1 MNKRIITAA
10 VLAAFGSLTG
20 FAQRQFDNLDRGLI
34 AVKQAGGMYCSWR
47 INADEYY
54 GTTYDLYRD
63 GVKVN
68 DKPLTVSNYTDPN
81 GTLESQY
88 TVRAVHAGQE
98 GAASK
103 VGYNL
108 SDNWLEVKKPKR
120 ISNDGKTDISGQY
133 EPNDATIGDVDGDGE
148 MELITKQVKTDQDP
162 NNTSQKDFAR
172 IEVQK
177 LDGTLLWWIDCGPN
191 MWDFQQNEINIMA
204 YDWDGD
210 GKAECV
216 ARLQDN
222 SVIHLADG
230 TTYTVGDASKDYRGG
245 VYNFLCKGN
254 EYLVY
259 MNGQTGKPYVVEDFP
274 LKRFE
279 TGESD
284 LNAAWGDNYGHRSMK
299 FFFGAPYLDGRRPSI
314 FLARGIYTRHKMIAL
329 DVDPQTHQLSVRW
342 RWNNNNSGSAWY
354 GQGYHNYSIADVDLD
369 GRDEIVFG
377 SMVIDDNGHG
387 LSTTGLG
394 HGDAHHVGQFDPYR
408 KGLQVFACNETQ
420 PANNYRDATTSKIFY
435 RLAGGGDDGR
445 CMFANFT
452 NRVPGAIGSSAHD
465 TPLSAVTAKHAEGLP
480 SGYWYGNVFRIYW
493 DGDLLDEDNNGN
505 SIHKYEDQ
513 STITLPGALTNNST
527 KATPCLQADIFGDW
541 REEIVARTENGDMR
555 IYTTNIPTKY
565 RMATLLSDK
574 QYRNAMQTQ
583 MNGYNQPPHVS
594 YFVGEL
600 EGITVAPPPETT
612 NGKTEVKNGGTISTD
627 LNGKQVIMAETG
639 DMTASVAEGAQP
651 EVFFDVAPSWTQGHD
666 NNKNITTSYYTHTLT
681 GAAFTGATRV
691 TKQGEG
697 TLVMPAVTET
707 YTGPTDVW
715 FGTLR
720 FDGTMQHSHV
730 WLNRFAELNSDGGNF
745 QAGVTMDYGAI
756 LRPGA
761 ADHVGTVTIDSL
773 RLGFG
778 SRVVFDIDD
787 NTKTSDLLTAKTLV
801 IEKKN
806 WSQGPQYSAPVF
818 EIHPTYLN
826 GKDRLSAG
834 TYVLANVAD
843 IQGDI
848 NDITIDGINN
858 QKATLSVADGKIM
871 ITIDD
876 QRDAAAVEWQGEEDG
891 NWDLLTTEN
900 FTVGGKK
907 DKFVS
912 GDQVA
917 FGDNAKRGDIT
928 ITQPV
933 KVAGLT
939 FDNDSIIY
947 TISGDSIVGTADL
960 TKTGEGTVNINNVN
974 RFVGTTRVMGG
985 KLNVTSLANSDG
997 QEYGSLGGVN
1007 NRIELSGN
1015 AELGVKSGVT
1025 NKQAISLVGSDA
1037 AVNVDN
1043 NAWLT
1048 MKTGFTSTNG
1058 RHALTKRGTGTL
1070 SLDAAS
1076 TLNCINLE
1084 RGTINLFDGNNA
1096 DTLRFVGTGTKVYD
1110 SNTMGSYSNNSIT
1123 FVVPEK
1129 VSGNFW
1135 MDPRCDY
1142 KGKLLGKGS
1151 FYVYAAGNRNTLSGD
1166 WSGFEGT
1173 VVAGQEKRSTYDP
1186 VFDWTNS
1193 YGLPKAT
1200 LQVSSGTTVQM
1211 GSRSMAFGHVK
1222 GEGTINGTGQLTI
1235 GALNQEMLKTTTLK
1249 ITGAKVRK
1257 VGSGIWNLSAT
1268 NAQASIGAVTIAGGE
1283 LRLDDNNFKSLLT
1296 GTANVAVTDS
1306 GLVRGRGKLQS
1317 ITVNGGTL
1325 APGTYFGNHYGCI
1338 RTAGNVTLVKGRL
1351 ELTISNNRN
1360 QGTSRSYLEVGGTLT
1375 LNDSVIINLG
1385 DRYTPAVGDSI
1396 VLWTAAKFAGKPK
1409 VSLPT
1414 LPAGLV
1420 WDTSSLCEANG
1431 VLKIAVN
1438 TGIYGINADG
1448 TSRRLIF
1455 TLDGKR
1461 MNDDFDKLPAGVYVV
1476 KENGRTYK
1484 VNKR

>member
-1 MNKRIITAA
+1 MKKQIITVALL
-10 VLAAFGSLTG
+10 VFGSLTG
-20 FAQRQFDNLDRGLI
+20 MAQRQFDNLDRGLI
-34 AVKQAGGMYCSWR
+34 AVKQASGMYCSWR

-68 DKPLTVSNYTDPN
+68 DKPLTASNYTDPN

-88 TVRAVHAGQE
+88 TVKAVHAGQE
-98 GAASK
+98 GPASK
-103 VGYNL
+103 AGYNL
-108 SDNWLEVKKPKR
+108 SNNWLEVKKPRR
-120 ISNDGKTDISGQY
+120 ISNDGKTDISNQY

-148 MELITKQVKTDQDP
+148 MELITKQLKTDQDP

-210 GKAECV
+210 GQAECV

-222 SVIHLADG
+222 SVIHMADG
-230 TTYTVGDASKDYRGG
+230 TTYTVGDVSKDYRGG
-245 VYNFLCKGN
+245 VYQFLSKGN

-259 MNGQTGKPYVVEDFP
+259 MNGKTGKPYVVEDFP

-279 TGESD
+279 AGESD
-284 LNAAWGDNYGHRSMK
+284 LNAAWGDSYGHRSMK
-299 FFFGAPYLDGRRPSI
+299 FFFGAPYLDGRKPSI

-387 LSTTGLG
+387 LSTSGLG

-420 PANNYRDATTSKIFY
+420 PANNYRDATTSKILY

-465 TPLSAVTAKHAEGLP
+465 QAISAVTAKHAEGLP

-493 DGDLLDEDNNGN
+493 DGDLLDEDNNGA

-541 REEIVARTENGDMR
+541 REEIVSRTENGDMR

-612 NGKTEVKNGGTISTD
+612 NGKTEIKNGGAISTD

-639 DMTASVAEGAQP
+639 DMTATVAEGAQP

-681 GAAFTGATRV
+681 GAAFSGSTRV

-697 TLVMPAVTET
+697 TLVMPAVTQT

-720 FDGTMQHSHV
+720 FDGTMQKSHV

-745 QAGVTMDYGAI
+745 QAGVSMDYGSC
-756 LRPGA
+756 LRPGGEN
-761 ADHVGTVTIDSL
+761 HVGTVTIDSL
-773 RLGFG
+773 KLGFG

-787 NTKTSDLLTAKTLV
+787 NTKTADKLTAKTLV
-801 IEKKN
+801 IEKKD
-806 WSQGPQYSAPVF
+806 WSQGPQYNAPVF
-818 EIHPTYLN
+818 EIHPIYLN
-826 GKDRLSAG
+826 GKDRLEPG
-834 TYVLANVAD
+834 TYVLAHVAD
-843 IQGDI
+843 IQGDV

-858 QKATLSVADGKIM
+858 QKASLSVVDGKIC
-871 ITIDD
+871 ITIAD
-876 QRDAAAVEWQGEEDG
+876 QRDAAAVEWQGAEDG
-891 NWDLLTTEN
+891 NWDLLSTEN
-900 FTVGGKK
+900 FTVGGLK

-912 GDQVA
+912 GDQVT
-917 FGDNAKRGDIT
+917 FNDNAKRGDIT
-928 ITQPV
+928 IKQPV
-933 KVAGLT
+933 KVAALN
-939 FDNDSIIY
+939 FDNDSINY
-947 TISGDSIVGTADL
+947 TLTGDSIVGTADL
-960 TKTGEGTVNINNVN
+960 TKTGEATVNINNVN

-985 KLNVTSLANSDG
+985 KLNVSSLANNDG
-997 QEYGSLGGVN
+997 QEYGALGGIN

-1015 AELGVKSGVT
+1015 ATLGITANTT
-1025 NKQAISLVGSDA
+1025 NNQAIRVASDDA
-1037 AVNVDN
+1037 TIDVAT
-1043 NAWLT
+1043 NATLT
-1048 MKTGFTSTNG
+1048 MKTGFASTNG
-1058 RHALTKRGTGTL
+1058 RHALNKRGTGTL
-1070 SLDAAS
+1070 TLGAAS
-1076 TLNCINLE
+1076 SLACLNVE
-1084 RGTINLFDGNNA
+1084 RGTVNLFDGANA
-1096 DTLRFVGTGTKVYD
+1096 DTVRFVGTGTKVYD
-1110 SNTMGSYSNNSIT
+1110 SNTMGSYSNNSTT
-1123 FVVPEK
+1123 FIVPER

-1151 FYVYAAGNRNTLSGD
+1151 FYVFAAGPRNTLSGD
-1166 WSGFEGT
+1166 WSAFEGT
-1173 VVAGQEKRSTYDP
+1173 VVAGEEKRSTYDP
-1186 VFDWTNS
+1186 SFDWTND

-1200 LQVSSGTTVQM
+1200 LQVSSGTTFQA
-1211 GSRSMAFGHVK
+1211 GSHSMAIGHVK
-1222 GEGTINGTGQLTI
+1222 GEGIINGTGLLTI
-1235 GALNQEMLKTTTLK
+1235 GALNEDMLKTTTLQ
-1249 ITGAKVRK
+1249 ITGARVRK
-1257 VGSGIWNLSAT
+1257 VGSGIWNLTST
-1268 NAQASIGAVTIAGGE
+1268 NAQANIGTVTIAGGE
-1283 LRLDDNNFKSLLT
+1283 LRLDDNNFKTSLT
-1296 GTANVAVTDS
+1296 GSALVSVTDS
-1306 GLVRGRGKLQS
+1306 GLVQGRGKLQS
-1317 ITVNGGTL
+1317 LTVNGGTL
-1325 APGTYFGNHYGCI
+1325 APGTYYGNHYGSI
-1338 RTAGNVTLVKGRL
+1338 RTVGNVTLSKGRL
-1351 ELTISNNRN
+1351 ELTITNNRN
-1360 QGTSRSYLEVGGTLT
+1360 LGTSRSYLEVGGTLT
-1375 LNDSVIINLG
+1375 LNDSVIVKLS
-1385 DRYTPAVGDSI
+1385 DRYSPAVGDSI
-1396 VLWTAAKFAGKPK
+1396 VLWTAEKFAGKPK

-1414 LPAGLV
+1414 LPAGLM
-1420 WDTSSLCEANG
+1420 WDASELCAANG

-1461 MNDDFDKLPAGVYVV
+1461 INDELNDLPAGVYVV